1 MAEYY
6 QPVQHLDRVTTTGPT
21 SFIGTVKVLIFERGL
36 FRILSVSVEDANFEW
51 DQESITVKGQ
61 LGEIVEGDRYEFEG
75 RVVDDQRYGLQFAS
89 TGCHVVMPQSSGQ
102 LVTYL
107 KYHNVHLV
115 HPKKSSRLI
124 FDALGGQAMN
134 IVLDNPEC
142 IAEIPEI
149 GENDRQKLIAFFT
162 KLDFGNSTGQIIKKL
177 QQFGFNE
184 RQVNLIFD
192 QYGVQTLSKIGQDPY
207 RIAIDLFTDGI
218 TFQNVDQIARRFYSI
233 TPDDSRRLQ
242 GAILYSLKG
251 LIYQQ
256 GGSYV
261 SQTDLF
267 AATNRCLNYQ
277 LNHADFNQQLKKMVD
292 QEQIQIEDHQ
302 HIYETAFYNAEW
314 KIAQKLAE
322 LMQVSDD
329 HPVDQQ
335 DFQQAISEIEADK
348 GYQYDQVQTS
358 AIKEA
363 LESPV
368 MLLTGGPGTGKT
380 TIVNGLVETYLKLH
394 PKLSEE
400 DIMLVAPTGRAA
412 KQINSVTGIEAS
424 TIHRLLGLT
433 ADINDDQLMQMEF
446 DPLDAKLLI
455 VDEMSMT
462 SLALFTALISAVNPG
477 THLVLV
483 GDCDQLPSVGPG
495 QVFYDLLAA
504 EEIPQRRLKH
514 IYRQSSHS
522 SIIPLAHRINEG
534 TVTQELFAPEP
545 ANQYAHRQ
553 FICAGLNNIP
563 QLITQAVKLY
573 HEKHDVPIMDI
584 QILAPIHG
592 GAAGTVNINR
602 VLQATLN
609 PDKPK
614 KPAIQLGNRI
624 LRVGDKVMQTVNDP
638 DKNVFNGDLGIIKT
652 IEGQNVIHG
661 APKAAAK
668 QKVVVDFDG
677 VEVEY
682 LRLNEINALQLA
694 YCMTIHKAQGSQ
706 APVVIIIMTDD
717 YFPRRPGV
725 PTIMH
730 RNLLYTAVTRSSQAL
745 LMVGSPQAFV
755 NCAQSPT
762 KYRQTTLTKRI
773 TMVLKNEITVNT
785 SNEKEESHKQ
795 TDRVHEDEQPVVAK
809 LTPRAIEEKLIDPMI
824 GMAGVKPSDF

>member
-6 QPVQHLDRVTTTGPT
+6 QPVQHLDGVTTTGPT

-107 KYHNVHLV
+107 KYHNVHLA
-115 HPKKSSRLI
+115 HPRKSSRLV

-142 IAEIPEI
+142 LAEIPEI
-149 GENDRQKLIAFFT
+149 SENDRQKLIEFFT

-177 QQFGFNE
+177 QQLGFNE

-192 QYGVQTLSKIGQDPY
+192 QYGVQTLTKIGKDPY

-218 TFQNVDQIARRFYSI
+218 PFQNVDQIAQRFYSI
-233 TPDDSRRLQ
+233 APDDSRRLQ
-242 GAILYSLKG
+242 GAILYSLKE
-251 LIYQQ
+251 LIYRQ

-261 SQTDLF
+261 SQADLF

-277 LNHADFNQQLKKMVD
+277 LDQANFNQQLNKLVD

-314 KIAQKLAE
+314 KIAQKLVE
-322 LMQVSDD
+322 LMKFSDD
-329 HPVDQQ
+329 RPVDHQ

-433 ADINDDQLMQMEF
+433 ADINDDQLMQMDF

-462 SLALFTALISAVNPG
+462 SLALFTALISAVNQG

-504 EEIPQRRLKH
+504 EGIPQRRLKH

-534 TVTQELFAPEP
+534 AVTQELFAPEP

-553 FICAGLNNIP
+553 FICASLNNIP

-573 HEKHDVPIMDI
+573 HEKHDVPVMDI

-592 GAAGTVNINR
+592 GVAGTVNINR

-609 PDKPK
+609 PDKPT
-614 KPAIQLGNRI
+614 KPAIQLGSRI

-661 APKAAAK
+661 APKAVAK

-677 VEVEY
+677 AEVEY

-717 YFPRRPGV
+717 YFPRRPGI

-773 TMVLKNEITVNT
+773 TMVLKNEINVDAP
-785 SNEKEESHKQ
+785 NEKEESRQQIDHVDEDKQ
-795 TDRVHEDEQPVVAK
+795 LVVTK

>member
-1 MAEYY
+1 
-6 QPVQHLDRVTTTGPT
+6 
-21 SFIGTVKVLIFERGL
+21 
-36 FRILSVSVEDANFEW
+36 
-51 DQESITVKGQ
+51 
-61 LGEIVEGDRYEFEG
+61 
-75 RVVDDQRYGLQFAS
+75 
-89 TGCHVVMPQSSGQ
+89 
-102 LVTYL
+102 
-107 KYHNVHLV
+107 
-115 HPKKSSRLI
+115 
-124 FDALGGQAMN
+124 MN
-134 IVLDNPEC
+134 EL
-142 IAEIPEI
+142 
-149 GENDRQKLIAFFT
+149 
-162 KLDFGNSTGQIIKKL
+162 
-177 QQFGFNE
+177 
-184 RQVNLIFD
+184 
-192 QYGVQTLSKIGQDPY
+192 
-207 RIAIDLFTDGI
+207 
-218 TFQNVDQIARRFYSI
+218 
-233 TPDDSRRLQ
+233 
-242 GAILYSLKG
+242 
-251 LIYQQ
+251 
-256 GGSYV
+256 
-261 SQTDLF
+261 
-267 AATNRCLNYQ
+267 
-277 LNHADFNQQLKKMVD
+277 VD

-314 KIAQKLAE
+314 KIAQKLVE
-322 LMQVSDD
+322 LMKFSDD
-329 HPVDQQ
+329 RPVDHQ

-433 ADINDDQLMQMEF
+433 ADINDDQLMQMDF

-462 SLALFTALISAVNPG
+462 SLALFTALISAVNQG

-504 EEIPQRRLKH
+504 EGIPQRRLKH

-534 TVTQELFAPEP
+534 TVTQELFAPES

-553 FICAGLNNIP
+553 FICASLNNIP

-584 QILAPIHG
+584 QILASIHG
-592 GAAGTVNINR
+592 GVAGTVNINR

-609 PDKPK
+609 PDKPT
-614 KPAIQLGNRI
+614 KPAIQLGSRI

-661 APKAAAK
+661 APKAVAK

-677 VEVEY
+677 AEVEY

-717 YFPRRPGV
+717 YFPRRPGI

-773 TMVLKNEITVNT
+773 TMVLKNEINVDAP
-785 SNEKEESHKQ
+785 NEKEEFRQQ
-795 TDRVHEDEQPVVAK
+795 TDHGDENKQPVVTK
-809 LTPRAIEEKLIDPMI
+809 LTPRVIEEKLIDPMI

>member
-1 MAEYY
+1 MAEYH
-6 QPVQHLDRVTTTGPT
+6 QPIQHLEGVTTTGPT

-75 RVVDDQRYGLQFAS
+75 RVVDDQRYGLQFAC
-89 TGCHVVMPQSSGQ
+89 TGAHVVMPQSASQ
-102 LVTYL
+102 LNTYL
-107 KYHNVHLV
+107 KYHHVQLDHPRKSCRLV
-115 HPKKSSRLI
+115 

-134 IVLDNPEC
+134 IVLDNPQSLD
-142 IAEIPEI
+142 EISEI
-149 GENDRQKLIAFFT
+149 EQNDREKLIDFFT
-162 KLDFGNSTGQIIKKL
+162 QLDFGNSTGQIIKKL
-177 QQFGFNE
+177 HQYGFTE

-192 QYGVQTLSKIGQDPY
+192 QYGGQTLTKIGQDPY
-207 RIAIDLFTDGI
+207 QVAIDLFNEGI
-218 TFQNVDQIARRFYSI
+218 SFPTVDQIAMRFYSVA
-233 TPDDSRRLQ
+233 PNDDRRIQ

-251 LIYQQ
+251 LLYRQ
-256 GGSYV
+256 GGSFV
-261 SQTDLF
+261 LQKDLF
-267 AATNRCLNYQ
+267 AMVNRFLNYQ
-277 LNHADFNQQLKKMVD
+277 LDQSEFEHQLATLQD
-292 QEQIQIEDHQ
+292 HEQVQIEDQQ
-302 HIYETAFYNAEW
+302 HVYESAFYNAEW
-314 KIAQKLAE
+314 KIAQKLHE
-322 LMQVSDD
+322 LMQGCPDEQINESEF
-329 HPVDQQ
+329 HK
-335 DFQQAISEIEADK
+335 AISEIEEDL
-348 GYQYDQVQTS
+348 GYQYDQVQTA
-358 AIKEA
+358 AIREA
-363 LESPV
+363 LTKPV

-380 TIVNGLVETYLKLH
+380 TIVNGLVATFLKLH
-394 PKLSEE
+394 PKLSRE

-433 ADINDDQLMQMEF
+433 ADINDDHLMQMEF
-446 DPLDAKLLI
+446 DPLDTKLLI

-462 SLALFTALISAVNPG
+462 SLALFTALTSAVEPG
-477 THLVLV
+477 THIVLV

-514 IYRQSSHS
+514 IYRQSSDS
-522 SIIPLAHRINEG
+522 TIIPLAHRIDDGE
-534 TVTQELFAPEP
+534 VTKELFAPDHS
-545 ANQYAHRQ
+545 NQYAHRQ
-553 FICAGLNNIP
+553 FIQANFQAIP

-573 HEKHDVPIMDI
+573 HEKHAVPIMDI
-584 QILAPIHG
+584 QILVPIHG
-592 GAAGTVNINR
+592 GVAGTININR
-602 VLQATLN
+602 VLQASLN
-609 PDKPK
+609 PDEEA

-638 DKNVFNGDLGIIKT
+638 DKNVFNGDLGIIKS

-661 APKAAAK
+661 SAKSSAK

-694 YCMTIHKAQGSQ
+694 YCMTIHKSQGSQ
-706 APVVIIIMTDD
+706 APVVIIVMTDE
-717 YFPRRPGV
+717 YFPRSTSV

-755 NCAQSPT
+755 RCAKSPT
-762 KYRQTTLTKRI
+762 QYRQTTLIKRI
-773 TMVLKNEITVNT
+773 KMVWQNENKMPHANKNRQMQ
-785 SNEKEESHKQ
+785 SNQHAVTADDHSV
-795 TDRVHEDEQPVVAK
+795 TI
-809 LTPRAIEEKLIDPMI
+809 LTPEAIEDQLIDPMI

>member
-6 QPVQHLDRVTTTGPT
+6 QPVQHLDGVTTTGPT

-107 KYHNVHLV
+107 KYHNVHLA
-115 HPKKSSRLI
+115 HPRKSSRLV

-142 IAEIPEI
+142 LAEIPEI
-149 GENDRQKLIAFFT
+149 SENDRQKLIEFFT

-177 QQFGFNE
+177 QQLGFNE

-192 QYGVQTLSKIGQDPY
+192 QYGVQTLTKIGKDPY
-207 RIAIDLFTDGI
+207 QIAIDLFTDGI
-218 TFQNVDQIARRFYSI
+218 SFQNVDQIARRFYSI
-233 TPDDSRRLQ
+233 VSDDSRRLQ
-242 GAILYSLKG
+242 GAILYSLKD
-251 LIYQQ
+251 LIYRQ

-261 SQTDLF
+261 SQADLF

-277 LNHADFNQQLKKMVD
+277 LDQTSFNQQLNKLVD

-302 HIYETAFYNAEW
+302 HIYEMAFYNAEW
-314 KIAQKLAE
+314 KIAQKLVE
-322 LMQVSDD
+322 LMKFSDE
-329 HPVDQQ
+329 HPVDHQ

-433 ADINDDQLMQMEF
+433 ADINDDQLMQMDF

-462 SLALFTALISAVNPG
+462 SLALFTALISAVNQG

-504 EEIPQRRLKH
+504 EGIPQRQLKH

-553 FICAGLNNIP
+553 FICASLNNIP

-584 QILAPIHG
+584 QILTPIHG
-592 GAAGTVNINR
+592 GVAGTVNINR

-609 PDKPK
+609 PDKPT
-614 KPAIQLGNRI
+614 KPAIQLGSRI

-661 APKAAAK
+661 APKAVAK

-677 VEVEY
+677 AEVEY

-717 YFPRRPGV
+717 YFPRRPGI

-773 TMVLKNEITVNT
+773 TMVLKNEINVEAP
-785 SNEKEESHKQ
+785 NEKEESRQQ
-795 TDRVHEDEQPVVAK
+795 TDHVNEDEQPVVTK

>member
-1 MAEYY
+1 M
-6 QPVQHLDRVTTTGPT
+6 
-21 SFIGTVKVLIFERGL
+21 
-36 FRILSVSVEDANFEW
+36 
-51 DQESITVKGQ
+51 
-61 LGEIVEGDRYEFEG
+61 
-75 RVVDDQRYGLQFAS
+75 
-89 TGCHVVMPQSSGQ
+89 
-102 LVTYL
+102 
-107 KYHNVHLV
+107 
-115 HPKKSSRLI
+115 
-124 FDALGGQAMN
+124 
-134 IVLDNPEC
+134 
-142 IAEIPEI
+142 
-149 GENDRQKLIAFFT
+149 
-162 KLDFGNSTGQIIKKL
+162 
-177 QQFGFNE
+177 
-184 RQVNLIFD
+184 
-192 QYGVQTLSKIGQDPY
+192 
-207 RIAIDLFTDGI
+207 
-218 TFQNVDQIARRFYSI
+218 
-233 TPDDSRRLQ
+233 Q
-242 GAILYSLKG
+242 GAILYSLKE
-251 LIYQQ
+251 LIYRQ

-261 SQTDLF
+261 SQADLF

-277 LNHADFNQQLKKMVD
+277 LDQASFNQQLNELVD

-314 KIAQKLAE
+314 KIAQKLVE
-322 LMQVSDD
+322 LMKFSDD
-329 HPVDQQ
+329 RPVDHQ

-433 ADINDDQLMQMEF
+433 ADINDDQLMQMDF

-462 SLALFTALISAVNPG
+462 SLALFTALISAVNQG

-504 EEIPQRRLKH
+504 EGIPQRRLKH

-534 TVTQELFAPEP
+534 TVTQELFAPES

-553 FICAGLNNIP
+553 FICASLNNIP

-584 QILAPIHG
+584 QILASIHG
-592 GAAGTVNINR
+592 GVAGTVNINR

-609 PDKPK
+609 PDKPT
-614 KPAIQLGNRI
+614 KPAIQLGSRI

-661 APKAAAK
+661 APKAVAK

-677 VEVEY
+677 AEVEY

-717 YFPRRPGV
+717 YFPRRPGI

-773 TMVLKNEITVNT
+773 TMVLKNEINVDAP
-785 SNEKEESHKQ
+785 NEKEEFRQQ
-795 TDRVHEDEQPVVAK
+795 TDHGDENKQPVVTK
-809 LTPRAIEEKLIDPMI
+809 LTPRVIEEKLIDPMI